1 MGIKRV
7 TLGKACRIKVAER
20 NPFRPANFI
29 RERAYPA
36 MDETRT
42 TRTVMPAATRKVLK
56 VINQIVGDMGP
67 KGGFHRKLQLR
78 RVHPSDLRPSV
89 LVEKLVINNHRKPRR
104 IRALGTIKRR

>member
-1 MGIKRV
+1 
-7 TLGKACRIKVAER
+7 
-20 NPFRPANFI
+20 
-29 RERAYPA
+29 

-42 TRTVMPAATRKVLK
+42 TRTVIPAATRKVLR
-56 VINQIVGDMGP
+56 VINQILGDMGP

-89 LVEKLVINNHRKPRR
+89 FVEKLVTSSQRKPRR